1 QYIPISQV
9 KRIEVVRGPR
19 SSLYGA
25 DAMGGVIQIFTRHG
39 AWDALKAGASL
50 GGGSYGTGSGNAWF
64 SWGNDRTKGNLS
76 VGLSHTAGSDATSN
90 SGPDAESDHD
100 GYENL
105 NFNLSVSH
113 RFRERDLLSVS
124 YFRAQGYTQYDP
136 SAKFKGVDLD
146 HFIQAVL

>member
-1 QYIPISQV
+1 VPGVTITRSGGYGTLASVFLRGTGSSQVLVLVNGVRVGAVTNGAAAWQYIPISQV

-76 VGLSHTAGSDATSN
+76 VGLFHT
-90 SGPDAESDHD
+90 D
-100 GYENL
+100 GI
-105 NFNLSVSH
+105 
-113 RFRERDLLSVS
+113 D
-124 YFRAQGYTQYDP
+124 
-136 SAKFKGVDLD
+136 
-146 HFIQAVL
+146 